1 MAILFSDSYTTCI
14 YKQNH
19 RSTDLI
25 RSLLQDINKNKSASC
40 FSNSSVVV
48 FLSRPG
54 YRRFIVATSTATDL
68 WRNRTSSSASSV
80 IKTSQAMNSWNQGSN
95 TFFTLKHS
103 DCQPAKKVYTRRK
116 GKFLPVEG
124 QRSQIT

>member
-68 WRNRTSSSASSV
+68 
-80 IKTSQAMNSWNQGSN
+80 
-95 TFFTLKHS
+95 
-103 DCQPAKKVYTRRK
+103 
-116 GKFLPVEG
+116 
-124 QRSQIT
+124 